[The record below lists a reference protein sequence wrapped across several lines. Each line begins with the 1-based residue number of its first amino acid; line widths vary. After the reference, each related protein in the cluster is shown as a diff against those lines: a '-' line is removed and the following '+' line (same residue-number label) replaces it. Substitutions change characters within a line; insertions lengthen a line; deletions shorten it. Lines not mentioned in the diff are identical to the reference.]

1 MDAETIS
8 QVTQSFHQIFS
19 HIPHAVYGLSA
30 LALHGDEPSTLA
42 LPGDEP
48 RRLPRTVH
56 VLCPEH
62 TRQTILHWAAIKQ
75 LTRLSPVTREGRDH
89 WGEDD
94 NGYSVYSTEF
104 HGGGNIEG
112 HDLVLA
118 VAIPD
123 GSLRR
128 VRIVFEDQDEF
139 SRLPK
144 VPAPA
149 PKQPTVPC
157 PRTATSPQVLSLPA
171 IVTRI
176 VLGYQKSL
184 TDGASTNTQKVMRDG
199 LVWVLDQII
208 NSPPND
214 KVKLDGTWKTN
225 LSSWVFLVPF
235 TEQFPEAEPLLE
247 QAGIENQF

>member
-8 QVTQSFHQIFS
+8 HVTQSFHQIFS

-30 LALHGDEPSTLA
+30 LAQHGYT
-42 LPGDEP
+42 

-75 LTRLSPVTREGRDH
+75 LTRLSPVQDGRDH

-104 HGGGNIEG
+104 HGGGNIEEN
-112 HDLVLA
+112 DLVLA

-128 VRIVFEDQDEF
+128 VRIVFEDQDEY
-139 SRLPK
+139 SRLL
-144 VPAPA
+144 
-149 PKQPTVPC
+149 TVSC
-157 PRTATSPQVLSLPA
+157 PRTATSAQVLSLPA

-176 VLGYQKSL
+176 VLGYHKSL
-184 TDGASTNTQKVMRDG
+184 TEGASINTQKVMADG
-199 LVWVLDQII
+199 LVWVLYQII

-214 KVKLDGTWKTN
+214 KVKSDGTWKTN
-225 LSSWVFLVPF
+225 LSSGLFLVPF
-235 TEQFPEAEPLLE
+235 TESFPKAKPLFE
-247 QAGIENQF
+247 QAGIEVNG

>member
-8 QVTQSFHQIFS
+8 HVTQSFHQIFS
-19 HIPHAVYGLSA
+19 HIPYAVYGLSA
-30 LALHGDEPSTLA
+30 LAQHGYT
-42 LPGDEP
+42 

-75 LTRLSPVTREGRDH
+75 LTRLSPVQDGRDH

-104 HGGGNIEG
+104 HGGGNIEED
-112 HDLVLA
+112 DLVLA

-128 VRIVFEDQDEF
+128 VRIVFEDQNEF

-144 VPAPA
+144 EPAPT
-149 PKQPTVPC
+149 PTQLTTIPC
-157 PRTATSPQVLSLPA
+157 PPAATSSQVLSLPA
-171 IVTRI
+171 IVTRV
-176 VLGYQKSL
+176 VLAYHKSF
-184 TDGASTNTQKVMRDG
+184 TEGASINTQEVMADG
-199 LVWVLDQII
+199 LVWVLYRII
-208 NSPPND
+208 NSTPNN
-214 KVKLDGTWKTN
+214 KAKFDGTWKTN
-225 LSSWVFLVPF
+225 LSSGLFLVPF
-235 TEQFPEAEPLLE
+235 TESFPRAKPLLE
-247 QAGIENQF
+247 QAGIEIPNIDQLDK